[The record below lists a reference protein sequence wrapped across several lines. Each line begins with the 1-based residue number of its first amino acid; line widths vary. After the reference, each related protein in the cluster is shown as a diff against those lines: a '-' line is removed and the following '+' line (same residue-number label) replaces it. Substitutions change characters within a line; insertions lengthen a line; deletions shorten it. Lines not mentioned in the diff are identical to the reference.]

1 MPAKPMER
9 EYRMMAMPLTI
20 LTDVETVPDEDGN
33 EVERPA
39 NRFGSEKYAEG
50 YATTFNDPYV
60 LWQEPD
66 WVDERGETQA
76 GWTYIEVIDRH
87 ALDEADMSDVVFL
100 CDHEGTVYARNHSGT
115 LHIEPND
122 HGLFTAVDLSRTSD
136 AVRMFEHIQ
145 AGDYYQM
152 SWAFTVEEETVEDDE
167 ANRVSIITVRKVRK
181 VYDVSCVSRPAD
193 PNTEISARRVID
205 GAIEARKLREAQQA
219 ERKLERRRKEL
230 ALRARAMKFN

>member
-1 MPAKPMER
+1 MPAKPQER
-9 EYRMMAMPLTI
+9 EYRMMAMPLTVFD
-20 LTDVETVPDEDGN
+20 DVEDGEDG
-33 EVERPA
+33 EQRYA
-39 NRFGSEKYAEG
+39 NRFNSARYAEG

-66 WVDERGETQA
+66 WVDERGETQK
-76 GWTYIEVIDRH
+76 GWTYVEVIDRH

-115 LHIEPND
+115 LYIEPND
-122 HGLFTAVDLSRTSD
+122 HGLFTAVDFSRTSD
-136 AVRMFEHIQ
+136 AGRMFEHIQ

-152 SWAFTVEEETVEDDE
+152 SWAFTVEEEDVEDDE
-167 ANRVSIITVRKVRK
+167 ANRVSTITVRKVRK

-219 ERKLERRRKEL
+219 EREMERRRREL
-230 ALRARAMKFN
+230 ALRAKAMGFN